1 MLRRISALGR
11 GLPKPVRS
19 TPSQARTPSPIARL
33 VAGYHTLPRDRPPLS
48 PRITGRLDL
57 QPLPR
62 LFHSSAIR
70 RADEPFKLA
79 DIGEGITEVEII
91 SWSVKEGD
99 MVEEFDTLCEVQS
112 DKSTVELT
120 APFTGKIHHIAF
132 NSGEMVKV
140 GQVLCRI
147 MTEGGASEDVPAEV
161 EQSPEPAETSEV
173 ASSSPSPL
181 TESVNEPSSD
191 HISPSSPSIPERQ
204 IVHPQQHPSSASSD
218 MDRALLASLQAAA
231 EATAAAEAA
240 TEAAGLLQ
248 HRDEGM
254 EAAGGGG
261 FSGEA
266 GVVRGHEPKPVEI
279 STAPVPARRER
290 VAREGQREIV
300 KTSPAVRT
308 LAARLGVRLEDVK
321 PTGEGGRVTQVDV
334 QAAAE
339 RHAPVASS
347 SRAASLPTSPAP
359 LGYPAVRSKM
369 PEVTKVDFGRTRK
382 VMYRAMGDMASVPHF
397 GYSHTLNL
405 TPLLPYLRAL
415 NAPASPSSTN
425 YLASDIPAEHAR
437 NPIPISPKQKTTLL
451 SFLVKGLLLA
461 MEEHPIMR
469 ARAKEDG
476 NRRTLE
482 IARDGV
488 IGVAVSDPK
497 YGLVTPSLPSMP
509 PSAPLS
515 ALTSALTALRQN
527 PTKPSSPA
535 NLTIS
540 SVGGLGEGRGMM
552 PVLPPGGGVA
562 ICAVGRA
569 KWEME
574 WKNGS
579 GKGIMDMMPEEVES
593 GGMKAVL
600 RVPVGWSGDH
610 RVLEGAE
617 LIAFTETWK
626 KYIEE
631 PWRWL
636 NID

>member
-1 MLRRISALGR
+1 MSSFLDNDDIQLISR
-11 GLPKPVRS
+11 
-19 TPSQARTPSPIARL
+19 
-33 VAGYHTLPRDRPPLS
+33 
-48 PRITGRLDL
+48 
-57 QPLPR
+57 
-62 LFHSSAIR
+62 
-70 RADEPFKLA
+70 
-79 DIGEGITEVEII
+79 
-91 SWSVKEGD
+91 
-99 MVEEFDTLCEVQS
+99 
-112 DKSTVELT
+112 
-120 APFTGKIHHIAF
+120 
-132 NSGEMVKV
+132 
-140 GQVLCRI
+140 
-147 MTEGGASEDVPAEV
+147 
-161 EQSPEPAETSEV
+161 
-173 ASSSPSPL
+173 
-181 TESVNEPSSD
+181 
-191 HISPSSPSIPERQ
+191 
-204 IVHPQQHPSSASSD
+204 
-218 MDRALLASLQAAA
+218 
-231 EATAAAEAA
+231 
-240 TEAAGLLQ
+240 
-248 HRDEGM
+248 
-254 EAAGGGG
+254 
-261 FSGEA
+261 
-266 GVVRGHEPKPVEI
+266 
-279 STAPVPARRER
+279 
-290 VAREGQREIV
+290 
-300 KTSPAVRT
+300 
-308 LAARLGVRLEDVK
+308 
-321 PTGEGGRVTQVDV
+321 
-334 QAAAE
+334 
-339 RHAPVASS
+339 
-347 SRAASLPTSPAP
+347 
-359 LGYPAVRSKM
+359 
-369 PEVTKVDFGRTRK
+369 
-382 VMYRAMGDMASVPHF
+382 
-397 GYSHTLNL
+397 YSHTLNL

-488 IGVAVSDPK
+488 IGVAVSGELSASLDNSKLMSDPK

-610 RVLEGAE
+610 RVVSFGFPPLRLHG
-617 LIAFTETWK
+617 
-626 KYIEE
+626 
-631 PWRWL
+631 
-636 NID
+636 